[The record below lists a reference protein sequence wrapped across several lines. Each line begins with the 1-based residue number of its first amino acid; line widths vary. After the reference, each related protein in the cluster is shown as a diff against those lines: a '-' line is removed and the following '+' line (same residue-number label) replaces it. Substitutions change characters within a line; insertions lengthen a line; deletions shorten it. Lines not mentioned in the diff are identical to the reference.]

1 MPLAPVYQPRT
12 MMNLL
17 VLIIGMPAVEL
28 SLLFGVFREELLAAG
43 EIEERALYPAD
54 YDKADTVYI
63 INSVRRFVPCVRL
76 ESGSL

>member
-1 MPLAPVYQPRT
+1 

-43 EIEERALYPAD
+43 EIEERALYSAD